1 MRVSGKSL
9 LKVSAGVS
17 TTSNVGPASSWNALI
32 AMGVL
37 EHAHPAVSAEV
48 HRERAQGWYMAVCR
62 SCVRLCTELLVTTP
76 LFPRTLL
83 RSVIN
88 SGVPTQAEYVTV
100 GHQCTGMWF
109 LSMTLIFTGDGR

>member
-17 TTSNVGPASSWNALI
+17 TTSNVGPASSWK

-48 HRERAQGWYMAVCR
+48 RREHTQGGTWL
-62 SCVRLCTELLVTTP
+62 CVGLV
-76 LFPRTLL
+76 
-83 RSVIN
+83 
-88 SGVPTQAEYVTV
+88 
-100 GHQCTGMWF
+100 
-109 LSMTLIFTGDGR
+109 

>member
-48 HRERAQGWYMAVCR
+48 RRERAQGWYMAVCR

-83 RSVIN
+83 RPVIN
-88 SGVPTQAEYVTV
+88 SGVLTNTSRICYSGSSVHWYVLPYQDTDL
-100 GHQCTGMWF
+100 H
-109 LSMTLIFTGDGR
+109 R

>member
-17 TTSNVGPASSWNALI
+17 TTSNVGPASSWNALM

-37 EHAHPAVSAEV
+37 EHAHSAVSAEV
-48 HRERAQGWYMAVCR
+48 RRERAQGWYMAVCR

-83 RSVIN
+83 RPVIN

-109 LSMTLIFTGDGR
+109 LTMTLIFTGDGR